1 MAVPSRELQAGFRRD
16 AGAHQHVQ
24 PWLAPPVRPLQVLE
38 VEDVV
43 QDEAS
48 RRRMRVLAHLP
59 LTATFKLC
67 EVDLS
72 CECPGGPAC

>member
-1 MAVPSRELQAGFRRD
+1 ML
-16 AGAHQHVQ
+16 
-24 PWLAPPVRPLQVLE
+24 
-38 VEDVV
+38 
-43 QDEAS
+43 QDEGS

-72 CECPGGPAC
+72 GGVPLACVRWTSGNACCEVNLSGGAHACVCWTSGDACLPDWDCK

>member
-1 MAVPSRELQAGFRRD
+1 MTADHPLVPCFLPCVLSSPSSLSSL
-16 AGAHQHVQ
+16 
-24 PWLAPPVRPLQVLE
+24 PAPQVLE
-38 VEDVV
+38 VEDVI

-72 CECPGGPAC
+72 GE

>member
-1 MAVPSRELQAGFRRD
+1 
-16 AGAHQHVQ
+16 
-24 PWLAPPVRPLQVLE
+24 VLE
-38 VEDVV
+38 VEDVT
-43 QDEAS
+43 QDDAS

-72 CECPGGPAC
+72 GESSA

>member
-1 MAVPSRELQAGFRRD
+1 MWRRTRQQAASRLYSLYSIMCSSTPCPA
-16 AGAHQHVQ
+16 
-24 PWLAPPVRPLQVLE
+24 QVLE

-59 LTATFKLC
+59 LTATFRLC
-67 EVDLS
+67 EVDLA
-72 CECPGGPAC
+72 GGGST

>member
-1 MAVPSRELQAGFRRD
+1 M
-16 AGAHQHVQ
+16 
-24 PWLAPPVRPLQVLE
+24 
-38 VEDVV
+38 EDVV

-67 EVDLS
+67 EVELAGEPPLLLTAVP
-72 CECPGGPAC
+72 CTVHRAGRTFVLCALCRPALAARAGLAMAHLA

>member
-1 MAVPSRELQAGFRRD
+1 MCSSTPCPA
-16 AGAHQHVQ
+16 
-24 PWLAPPVRPLQVLE
+24 QVLE

-59 LTATFKLC
+59 LTATFRLC
-67 EVDLS
+67 EVDLA
-72 CECPGGPAC
+72 GGGST